1 MAKFTDKISNLINS
15 QVPDFVLS
23 DHPKFLEFV
32 KSYYTFMESAE
43 LAVTQVE
50 NTDGLRLETETTKIS
65 NLLLNASRI
74 DTDRTSLDS
83 DDKILLEDTTFGKF
97 TRGETIT
104 GQTSGAT
111 STILTEDLDNGNL
124 YISAQD
130 KFAIGEAIVGSLSN
144 AKAII
149 NDYRPNPV
157 TSIQQLLNFRD
168 PDKVISNFLT
178 KFRNEFLNTLPETL
192 DEGIDKRK
200 LIKNVKSLYLAKGT
214 SKGHEL
220 FFRLLF
226 GLNSETIYPREQM
239 LRVSDGKWD
248 AKTILRVISSVG
260 NPLSLIGRQ
269 IEGITS
275 GATAIVENIFKFR
288 IGTNEVSEFILN
300 NETIVGTFSV
310 SEQIRGTATDD
321 DDTYIKANITGIPE
335 AVTFN
340 NDGTLYETDE
350 NIAITAGGTGAII
363 QIDDIGRGGITD
375 LYISNA
381 GSDYSIGDDLIF
393 DNSGTTGSGAAGF
406 VSVVNGGFTPEDD
419 TALQILFED
428 GSGSVL
434 LESASDGLNTILL
447 ETDEPAIILL
457 EDGFKLVQEESALR
471 ELENPAYLLQDTANT
486 SSITD
491 HIILETETIRGDAY
505 TGNKL
510 IQEVGTGSGDITDVY
525 LTNPGNNYDKLPI
538 ITIDT
543 ESEVNDG
550 KILCYGDE
558 IGRIITSKIVEAGA
572 QYELS
577 PSPTLTLKK
586 KVIVAGVTGD
596 FTPDGT
602 VTGEDIN
609 GDVVTATVVSYD
621 SNRGILSLTD
631 ATGTFANETLI
642 TDDLLLTTGR
652 VKNSDQATATTTVG
666 AVAVTSGAFINQ
678 DGHASEN
685 TMRIQDSLY
694 YQDFSYVIRVG
705 QSINDWRNSFKKTMH
720 TSGFYFTGQVNIQSQ
735 ISAQISSPVQG
746 IISGVEESPIYGVI
760 ATLFSTIFG
769 RRLGTEDDGTTLR
782 SNPELGVDPDFD
794 DSTSEHFTQNTRD
807 VTLRKHMTV
816 LLSQR
821 STLYNITSR
830 GDTYLRGF
838 AYGGPTMKSLDIY
851 NNPFSSSNMYSGT
864 HTNTQTTA
872 IAGSINGTNKYISPM
887 KFVNWAEHRI
897 TGFSSTDVD
906 GERFQIGEYNIPQM
920 KQPITIPTEIK
931 VSAPANEF
939 SMTNITFDQTDVTFD
954 IV

>member
-1 MAKFTDKISNLINS
+1 MAKFTDKISTLINS
-15 QVPDFVLS
+15 QAPEFVVS

-32 KSYYTFMESAE
+32 KAYYTFMESAE

-50 NTDGLRLETETTKIS
+50 NTDGLRLETETTRVS
-65 NLLLNASRI
+65 NLLLDASRI

-83 DDKILLEDTTFGKF
+83 GDKILLEDTTFGKF

-124 YISAQD
+124 YISSQD
-130 KFAIGEAIVGSLSN
+130 KFIIGEAIVGSSSN
-144 AKAII
+144 AKAIV
-149 NDYRPNPV
+149 NNYRPNPV
-157 TSIQQLLNFRD
+157 TNIQELLNFRD

-214 SKGHEL
+214 NKGHEL
-220 FFRLLF
+220 FFKLLF
-226 GLNSETIYPREQM
+226 GLQSETIYPREQM

-260 NPLSLIGRQ
+260 NPLNLIGRQ

-275 GATAIVENIFKFR
+275 GATAIVENVFKFR

-363 QIDDIGRGGITD
+363 QINDIGRGGITN

-381 GSDYSIGDDLIF
+381 GSDYSIGDNLVF

-434 LESASDGLNTILL
+434 LESASDGLSTILL
-447 ETDEPAIILL
+447 ETDEPGTILL

-471 ELENPAYLLQDTANT
+471 ELENPAYLLQDTDDT

-491 HIILETETIRGDAY
+491 HIVLETETIRGDAY
-505 TGNKL
+505 AGNKL

-577 PSPTLTLKK
+577 PPPTLTLRK

-596 FTPDGT
+596 FTTNGT
-602 VTGEDIN
+602 VTGEDVN

-621 SNRGILSLTD
+621 SDRGILSLTD
-631 ATGTFANETLI
+631 ATGTFANETII
-642 TDDLLLTTGR
+642 TDDLLLTTGT

-678 DGHASEN
+678 DGHVSEN

-735 ISAQISSPVQG
+735 ISAQISSPVEG
-746 IISGVEESPIYGVI
+746 IISGVSESPIYGVI

-782 SNPELGVDPDFD
+782 TNPELGVSPDFD
-794 DSTSEHFTQNTRD
+794 DSTSEHFTPNTRD
-807 VTLRKHMTV
+807 VTLRKDYTIFIN
-816 LLSQR
+816 SGYNN
-821 STLYNITSR
+821 LYAITAR
-830 GDTYLRGF
+830 GNDYIRGY
-838 AYGGPTMKSLDIY
+838 AYGGPKMGSLDIY
-851 NNPFSSSNMYSGT
+851 NNPFSNRNMFGGNHIDTQSTAYTRTKGT
-864 HTNTQTTA
+864 TKLMSPMTMANWADHRVIGFNDT
-872 IAGSINGTNKYISPM
+872 SINGSVVQIQDYAIDNFKTYIAYPS
-887 KFVNWAEHRI
+887 AI
-897 TGFSSTDVD
+897 TVTVPNTGWDQTD
-906 GERFQIGEYNIPQM
+906 
-920 KQPITIPTEIK
+920 
-931 VSAPANEF
+931 
-939 SMTNITFDQTDVTFD
+939 ITFDDTSLTFD
-954 IV
+954 NT